1 VTTTRDTIVAG
12 RYRLDERIGSGGVA
26 DVYRATDE
34 VLRRPVA
41 LKLFR
46 FDAEGCDVRRIET
59 EMRTLARLQHRGLV
73 TLYDAGLADRIPY
86 LVMELVPGPSLAQRL
101 ADGTLT
107 PAQTAAV
114 GTQVAAALDYVHG
127 RGVVHRDV
135 KPANILLNDSVAKL
149 ADFSIAR
156 AVDGPR
162 LTEHGTAVGTANY
175 LSPDQV
181 KGRRGR
187 TGERCLLARPRAA

>member
-12 RYRLDERIGSGGVA
+12 RYRLGERIGSGGVA

-73 TLYDAGLADRIPY
+73 TLYDAAWPIG
-86 LVMELVPGPSLAQRL
+86 SL
-101 ADGTLT
+101 T
-107 PAQTAAV
+107 
-114 GTQVAAALDYVHG
+114 
-127 RGVVHRDV
+127 
-135 KPANILLNDSVAKL
+135 
-149 ADFSIAR
+149 
-156 AVDGPR
+156 
-162 LTEHGTAVGTANY
+162 
-175 LSPDQV
+175 
-181 KGRRGR
+181 
-187 TGERCLLARPRAA
+187 